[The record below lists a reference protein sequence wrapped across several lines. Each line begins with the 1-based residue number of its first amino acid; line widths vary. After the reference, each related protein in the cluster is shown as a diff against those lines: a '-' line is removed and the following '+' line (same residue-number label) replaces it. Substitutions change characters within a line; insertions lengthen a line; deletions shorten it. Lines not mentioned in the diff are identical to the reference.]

1 MTPSITA
8 TVWLAVCGSSDDE
21 IAMSSRALVHQQSL
35 QLQQEITMR
44 LIALS
49 LVAVAIC
56 VVIMAPQSASAQCTY
71 RMLDV
76 GRPHGYVSG
85 PCNGAALNLAG
96 AYPTP
101 AARTPVP
108 VKANKRVNRRA
119 SSR

>member
-1 MTPSITA
+1 
-8 TVWLAVCGSSDDE
+8 
-21 IAMSSRALVHQQSL
+21 
-35 QLQQEITMR
+35 MR

>member
-1 MTPSITA
+1 
-8 TVWLAVCGSSDDE
+8 
-21 IAMSSRALVHQQSL
+21 
-35 QLQQEITMR
+35 MR

-71 RMLDV
+71 RMNDV

-85 PCNGAALNLAG
+85 PCNGAGVNLAG

-101 AARTPVP
+101 AARTLVP